1 MKLLAIEVGQFGDY
15 YNSRYQQVE
24 QHGIELYVLS
34 GVAESDHW
42 HAGRFFVSDSMDIND
57 LTTLAIQ
64 LHRDFHFDGV
74 FTFAENSVIA
84 TAMIADALQLPSISV
99 EAAVKSR
106 NKLAMREAHH
116 AGQAP
121 HPEFR
126 LTPTLPEALEAAAVL
141 GYPVILKPTLGSA
154 SQFVYRVDTPQQMAE
169 FFPKALIGITEMSQF
184 KNEGI
189 TDVLGPNSLL
199 VESYLDGR
207 EFLIEAYSWDG
218 VTVLGSIV
226 DRVTLEG
233 NSFDD
238 DVHHTPT
245 DLDGLDLQRVHEAV
259 HAGAVAQGLTR
270 SVMHAEIRF
279 HQGKPYIVEIAARP
293 GGGGLD
299 FMARISAGYCPIKA
313 VIDVAI
319 GQKPDY
325 LRYSPTGKHTF
336 ALCLISA
343 PGRIDTISVP
353 EHVTQDPNT
362 FMLKIIS
369 PLGSVIKRPPLGND
383 IIGFLGVKGSSR
395 QETEEKAMSYSQQL
409 IVTTR

>member
-15 YNSRYQQVE
+15 YNSRYHQVE
-24 QHGIELYVLS
+24 QYGVELFVLS

-42 HAGRFFVSDSMDIND
+42 HAGHFFISNSMDIAD
-57 LTTLAIQ
+57 LTELASQ

-84 TAMIADALQLPSISV
+84 TAIIANALQLPSISID
-99 EAAVKSR
+99 AAVKSR
-106 NKLAMREAHH
+106 NKIAMREAHR
-116 AGQAP
+116 AGHAP

-126 LTPTLPEALEAAAVL
+126 LTPTLPEALDAATAL

-154 SQFVYRVDTPQQMAE
+154 SQFVYKVNSPDELEAV
-169 FFPKALIGITEMSQF
+169 FPNALVGINEMSQF

-199 VESYLDGR
+199 IESYLDGR

-238 DVHHTPT
+238 DVHHAPT
-245 DLDGLDLQRVHEAV
+245 DLNEQDLQRVHAAV
-259 HAGAVAQGLTR
+259 HAGAIAQSLTR

-279 HQGKPYIVEIAARP
+279 HQGLPYIVEIAARP

-313 VIDVAI
+313 VIDIAV
-319 GQKPDY
+319 GKKNE
-325 LRYSPTGKHTF
+325 YSSYTPTGKHTF
-336 ALCLISA
+336 ALCLISE
-343 PGRIDTISVP
+343 PGCIEEIVVP
-353 EHVTQDPNT
+353 DEIKQDPAT

-369 PLGSVIKRPPLGND
+369 PIGSLIKRPPLGND
-383 IIGFLGVKGSSR
+383 IIGFLGVMGNSR
-395 QETEEKAMSYSQQL
+395 QETESKTMNYSQQVV
-409 IVTTR
+409 VTTR

>member
-24 QHGIELYVLS
+24 QYGVELYVLS
-34 GVAESDHW
+34 GVADSDHW
-42 HAGRFFVSDSMDIND
+42 HSGRFFIANSMNIDD
-57 LTTLAIQ
+57 LTQLAIQ
-64 LHRDFHFDGV
+64 LHRDFKFAGV

-84 TAMIADALQLPSISV
+84 TSMIASALKLPTIPV
-99 EAAVKSR
+99 DAAVKSR
-106 NKLAMREAHH
+106 NKICMREAHR
-116 AGQAP
+116 AGNAP
-121 HPEFR
+121 HPQFR
-126 LTPTLPEALEAAAVL
+126 LTPSLTEALQAADEF

-154 SQFVYRVDTPQQMAE
+154 SQFVYRANTPQE
-169 FFPKALIGITEMSQF
+169 LEEYFPQALSGIQQMSQF

-189 TDVLGPNSLL
+189 TDLLGQNTLL

-207 EFLIEAYSWDG
+207 EFLIEAYIWDG

-245 DLDGLDLQRVHEAV
+245 DLDPLAVQQVHAAV

-279 HQGKPYIVEIAARP
+279 HQGLPYIVEIAARP

-313 VIDVAI
+313 VIDIAV
-319 GQKPDY
+319 GRKPAY
-325 LRYSPTGKHTF
+325 QNYTPTGKHTF
-336 ALCLISA
+336 ALCLISQA
-343 PGRIDTISVP
+343 GQIANITVP
-353 EHVTQDPNT
+353 QAITRDPAT

-369 PLGSVIKRPPLGND
+369 PPGSVIKRPPAGND
-383 IIGFLGVKGSSR
+383 IIGFLGVMGDSR
-395 QETEEKAMSYSQQL
+395 QETEEKALRYSEQVQ
-409 IVTTR
+409 VTMQ

>member
-24 QHGIELYVLS
+24 QYGVELYVLS
-34 GVAESDHW
+34 GVADQDHW
-42 HAGRFFVSDSMDIND
+42 HAGQFFISHSMDISD
-57 LTTLAIQ
+57 LTQLATQ
-64 LHRDFHFDGV
+64 LHQEHHFDGV

-84 TAMIADALQLPSISV
+84 TAIIANALQLPSIAV

-106 NKLAMREAHH
+106 NKIAMREAHRD
-116 AGQAP
+116 GLAP
-121 HPEFR
+121 HPAFH
-126 LTPTLPEALEAAAVL
+126 LTPTLHDALQASFEL

-154 SQFVYRVDTPQQMAE
+154 SQFVYKINSPAE
-169 FFPKALIGITEMSQF
+169 LEEIFPKALAGINEMSQF

-189 TDVLGPNSLL
+189 TEFLGPNSLL

-207 EFLIEAYSWDG
+207 EYLIEAYSWDG

-238 DVHHTPT
+238 DVHHAPT
-245 DLDGLDLQRVHEAV
+245 DLSGQDLQRVHAAV

-279 HQGKPYIVEIAARP
+279 HQGLPYIVEIAARP

-299 FMARISAGYCPIKA
+299 FMARISANYCPIKA

-319 GQKPDY
+319 GNKPAY
-325 LRYSPTGKHTF
+325 AHYAPTGKHTF

-343 PGRIDTISVP
+343 PGKIESIAVP
-353 EHVTQDPNT
+353 NEIRGDPDT

-369 PLGSVIKRPPLGND
+369 PIGSVIKRPPLGND
-383 IIGFLGVKGSSR
+383 IIGFLGVMGDSR
-395 QETEEKAMSYSQQL
+395 QESEDKAMAYSQRVN
-409 IVTTR
+409 VTTR

>member
-24 QHGIELYVLS
+24 QYGVELFVLS
-34 GVAESDHW
+34 GVADSDHW
-42 HAGRFFVSDSMDIND
+42 HAGRFFISNSMDISD
-57 LTTLAIQ
+57 LIALASQ
-64 LHRDFHFDGV
+64 LHQDFHFDGV

-84 TAMIADALQLPSISV
+84 TAMIASALHLPTIPV
-99 EAAVKSR
+99 DAAVKSR
-106 NKLAMREAHH
+106 NKITMRDAHRT
-116 AGQAP
+116 GNAP
-121 HPEFR
+121 HPEYR
-126 LTPTLPEALEAAAVL
+126 LTTTLAMALDAADEL

-154 SQFVYRVDTPQQMAE
+154 SQFVYRVDNSLEMKE
-169 FFPKALIGITEMSQF
+169 FFPKALIGISEMSQF

-207 EFLIEAYSWDG
+207 EFLIEAYIWDG
-218 VTVLGSIV
+218 NTVLGSVV

-238 DVHHTPT
+238 DVPHAPT
-245 DLDGLDLQRVHEAV
+245 DLSEQDLQQMHAAV

-279 HQGKPYIVEIAARP
+279 HQGMPYIVEIAARP

-299 FMARISAGYCPIKA
+299 FMARLSAGYCPIQA
-313 VIDVAI
+313 VINIAT
-319 GQKPDY
+319 GRKPDY
-325 LRYSPTGKHTF
+325 QHYSPTGKHTF
-336 ALCLISA
+336 ALCLISD
-343 PGRIDTISVP
+343 PGCIESILLPDNIR
-353 EHVTQDPNT
+353 HDPDT
-362 FMLKIIS
+362 FMLKVIS
-369 PLGSVIKRPPLGND
+369 HPGTVIKRPPMGND
-383 IIGFLGVKGSSR
+383 IIGFLGVMGASR
-395 QETEEKAMSYSQQL
+395 QETEEKAMLYSKQV

>member
-24 QHGIELYVLS
+24 QYGVELYVLS
-34 GVAESDHW
+34 GVADDDHW
-42 HAGRFFVSDSMDIND
+42 HAGRFFISNSMDIND
-57 LTTLAIQ
+57 LAALATQ
-64 LHRDFHFDGV
+64 LHKDFHFDGV

-84 TAMIADALQLPSISV
+84 TSMIASALQLPTIPV
-99 EAAVKSR
+99 DAAVKSR
-106 NKLAMREAHH
+106 NKIAMRNAHR
-116 AGQAP
+116 AGKAP
-121 HPEFR
+121 HPDFR
-126 LTPTLPEALEAAAVL
+126 LTATLPEALDAASAL

-154 SQFVYRVDTPQQMAE
+154 SQFVYRVNNSQEMEE
-169 FFPKALIGITEMSQF
+169 FFPKALTGISEMSQF

-207 EFLIEAYSWDG
+207 EFLIEAYTWDG
-218 VTVLGSIV
+218 VTVLGSVV

-238 DVHHTPT
+238 DVHHAPT
-245 DLDGLDLQRVHEAV
+245 DLSDSDLQRMHAAV
-259 HAGAVAQGLTR
+259 HAGALAQGLNR

-279 HQGKPYIVEIAARP
+279 HQGQPYIVEIAARP

-299 FMARISAGYCPIKA
+299 FMARLSAGYCPIQA
-313 VIDVAI
+313 VIDIAS
-319 GQKPDY
+319 GRKPDY
-325 LRYSPTGKHTF
+325 LHYAPTGKHTF
-336 ALCLISA
+336 ALCLISD
-343 PGRIDTISVP
+343 PGRIESIHIPDSI
-353 EHVTQDPNT
+353 TQDPDT

-369 PLGSVIKRPPLGND
+369 NSGTVIKRPPLGND
-383 IIGFLGVKGSSR
+383 IIGFLGVKGESR
-395 QETEEKAMSYSQQL
+395 QDTEDKATLYSKQV

>member
-24 QHGIELYVLS
+24 QYGVELFVLS
-34 GVAESDHW
+34 GVADSDHW
-42 HAGRFFVSDSMDIND
+42 HAGRFFISNSMDISD
-57 LTTLAIQ
+57 LIALASQ
-64 LHRDFHFDGV
+64 LHKDFHFDGV

-84 TAMIADALQLPSISV
+84 TAMIASVLNLPTIPV

-106 NKLAMREAHH
+106 NKIIMRDAHRTGH
-116 AGQAP
+116 AP
-121 HPEFR
+121 HPEYR
-126 LTPTLPEALEAAAVL
+126 LTNTLAMALDAAAEL

-154 SQFVYRVDTPQQMAE
+154 SQFVYRVNNSLEMKE
-169 FFPKALIGITEMSQF
+169 FFPKALAGISEMSQF

-207 EFLIEAYSWDG
+207 EFLIEAYIWDG
-218 VTVLGSIV
+218 NTVLGSVV

-238 DVHHTPT
+238 DVHHAPT
-245 DLDGLDLQRVHEAV
+245 DLSEQDLQQMHAAV

-299 FMARISAGYCPIKA
+299 FMARLSAGYCPIQA
-313 VIDVAI
+313 VIDIAS
-319 GQKPDY
+319 GRKPDY
-325 LRYSPTGKHTF
+325 QHYSPTGKHTF
-336 ALCLISA
+336 ALCLISD
-343 PGRIDTISVP
+343 PGCIESILLPDNIK
-353 EHVTQDPNT
+353 HDPDT
-362 FMLKIIS
+362 FMLKVIS
-369 PLGSVIKRPPLGND
+369 HPGTVIKRPPKGND
-383 IIGFLGVKGSSR
+383 IIGFLGVMGASR
-395 QETEEKAMSYSQQL
+395 QETEEKAMRYSKQV